1 MIPSILTRPLD
12 FPRPSCSK
20 IDIEENIAE
29 RSLVDARPPRD
40 EAAKATPRS
49 GADHIVPDCA
59 RQNFCAIDR
68 RLRDLLPHHLAPE
81 DFSHLD
87 RLGRLAGRRL
97 DELVCVA
104 DKHPPVLNPRDH
116 FGRDEGWI
124 DYHCSWREWGSIAFG
139 DFQFGANTGCSI

>member
-29 RSLVDARPPRD
+29 RSLVDARAPRD

-68 RLRDLLPHHLAPE
+68 RLRDLLPLHLAPE
-81 DFSHLD
+81 DFSHLEQHFD

-97 DELVCVA
+97 DELACVA
-104 DKHPPVLNPRDH
+104 DKRRPCSTRATTSAATRAQSTITARVANGEHCLRRFPVR
-116 FGRDEGWI
+116 G
-124 DYHCSWREWGSIAFG
+124 
-139 DFQFGANTGCSI
+139 